1 MGKKSTTNLL
11 FSYYSLQIKFL
22 PLLNFMRK
30 KDDKVGKKIAYKK
43 KGKWKKKR
51 ARKNI
56 RNRFEKKNWLM
67 RMPAKTKMLPSN

>member
-1 MGKKSTTNLL
+1 
-11 FSYYSLQIKFL
+11 
-22 PLLNFMRK
+22 MRK

-51 ARKNI
+51 ARKKI

>member
-51 ARKNI
+51 ARKKI
-56 RNRFEKKNWLM
+56 G
-67 RMPAKTKMLPSN
+67 

>member
-1 MGKKSTTNLL
+1 MGKKKSTTNLL

-51 ARKNI
+51 ARKKI
-56 RNRFEKKNWLM
+56 G
-67 RMPAKTKMLPSN
+67 